1 MQVILKSVKTNLIS
15 KNLIIQICKLK
26 DSHWKYGISSQLK
39 FFKKNCKENDINNLM
54 YFENKLI
61 GYTLLRHKQLLI
73 DNKKKNYLY
82 FDTLIV
88 DKKYRNLGFS
98 DLIMKFNNLII
109 KQNKLYSFLV
119 CEKKMIKFY
128 LKFKW
133 IIKKKINIKINN
145 YKRNKTFMSL
155 NFNQMNKRRINIEF

>member
-39 FFKKNCKENDINNLM
+39 FFKKNCKANDINNLM

-128 LKFKW
+128 QKFKW
-133 IIKKKINIKINN
+133 IIQKKSKLKINN